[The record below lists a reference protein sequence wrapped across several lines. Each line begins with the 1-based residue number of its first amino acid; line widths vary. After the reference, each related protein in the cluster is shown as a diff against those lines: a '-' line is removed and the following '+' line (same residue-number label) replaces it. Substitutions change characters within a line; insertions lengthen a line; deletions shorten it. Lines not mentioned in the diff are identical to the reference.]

1 MTSLKLHTD
10 RLELWAGTSELAQAE
25 LADRDR
31 LADLLQAQVPDTWPP
46 ELFVKDLLKF
56 VVRKFKKIPGDQGE
70 WLHWYW
76 ILQGQAAE
84 DRTLIG
90 LSGFSLPNSEGAV
103 EVAYSLLGQFQG
115 YGYAREAIAR
125 LVAWAFE
132 QPEISRI
139 TAKTLPDKTQSIR
152 VLNHNGFR
160 QTGENADHG
169 VMVYWFELTREMF
182 ERQS

>member
-25 LADRDR
+25 LADRAR
-31 LADLLQAQVPDTWPP
+31 LGELLQAQVPDNWPP
-46 ELFVKDLLKF
+46 ELFVRNILKF
-56 VVRKFKKIPGDQGE
+56 VVRKFKKIPDDQGE

-76 ILQGQAAE
+76 ILQGEVAA

-90 LSGFSLPNSEGAV
+90 LSGFSLPNSEGEV
-103 EVAYSLLGQFQG
+103 EVAYSLLEQFQG
-115 YGYAREAIAR
+115 FGYAREAIGR
-125 LVAWAFE
+125 LVGWAFE
-132 QPEISRI
+132 QPEIKRVI
-139 TAKTLPDKTQSIR
+139 AQTLPEKTQSIR

-160 QTGENADHG
+160 QTGENVDHG

-182 ERQS
+182 EGQS